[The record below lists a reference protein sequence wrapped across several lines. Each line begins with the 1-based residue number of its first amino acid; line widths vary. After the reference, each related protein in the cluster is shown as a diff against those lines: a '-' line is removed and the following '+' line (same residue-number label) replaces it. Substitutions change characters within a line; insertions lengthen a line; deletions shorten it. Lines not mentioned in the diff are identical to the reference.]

1 MLAIT
6 NAANVRLA
14 KPFNVPK
21 AMPMERCFVGVT
33 RICSATR
40 IAEKSPTPVH
50 NSQLCCGSIHA
61 KATSAA
67 TLTQWSAILIYNDV
81 ATETFDG
88 MECRPRLRSNS
99 ASCKA

>member
-21 AMPMERCFVGVT
+21 AIPIERCFFGVT
-33 RICSATR
+33 RICSATN
-40 IAEKSPTPVH
+40 IAVKSTTPHH
-50 NSQLCCGSIHA
+50 NTQLCGRRSA
-61 KATSAA
+61 KATNAT
-67 TLTQWSAILIYNDV
+67 TLTQWRAILIYQDV
-81 ATETFDG
+81 ATEKVEG
-88 MECRPRLRSNS
+88 IECRPRLRSNS

>member
-1 MLAIT
+1 MLAMT

-21 AMPMERCFVGVT
+21 AMPIERCFFGVT
-33 RICSATR
+33 NTCSATN
-40 IAEKSPTPVH
+40 IALKSATPDH
-50 NSQLCCGSIHA
+50 NTQLCGRRSA
-61 KATSAA
+61 NATSDV
-67 TLTQWSAILIYNDV
+67 TLTQWSAILIYKDV
-81 ATETFDG
+81 ATEKVEG